1 VDIDTTNDSW
11 RSIMGR
17 MALLAIVAILLTLLA
32 GCTAVDETPPV
43 ISELSVSYPTETS
56 LVIAWTTDEPANSK
70 VEYGETE
77 ASGTTVAS
85 VKMTTDHAISLS
97 GLIPGVTYH
106 IKVRSQDGAGNE
118 AVSAGHGVTAGGAEE
133 VDRANAELQQAQA
146 AITTCMA
153 EAEADKLS
161 NYNDTTGWNGSPGV
175 IEADGCDAADYVHG
189 AFRALY
195 LVDETGDIVGVASH
209 VWNDLQ
215 WDSVL
220 GEWTEVTPQG

>member
-17 MALLAIVAILLTLLA
+17 MALWAIVAILVMLLA

-43 ISELSVSYPTETS
+43 ISELSVYYPTETS
-56 LVIAWTTDEPANSK
+56 LVITWTTDEPANSK
-70 VEYGETE
+70 VEYGETG
-77 ASGTTVAS
+77 AYGTTVAS
-85 VKMTTDHAISLS
+85 VKMTTDHAIILS

-106 IKVRSQDGAGNE
+106 IKVRSQDSAGNQ
-118 AVSAGHGVTAGGAEE
+118 AVSAGHGVTAGGPEE
-133 VDRANAELQQAQA
+133 VDRANAELHQAQT

-153 EAEADKLS
+153 DAGADKLGR
-161 NYNDTTGWNGSPGV
+161 YNDATGWNGSPGV
-175 IEADGCDAADYVHG
+175 IEADGCDAAEHVHG
-189 AFRALY
+189 IFRALY
-195 LVDETGDIVGVASH
+195 LIDETGDIVGVANH

>member
-1 VDIDTTNDSW
+1 MDIDITHDSW

-17 MALLAIVAILLTLLA
+17 IALLAIVAILVVLLA
-32 GCTAVDETPPV
+32 GCTGVDETPPV
-43 ISELSVSYPTETS
+43 ISEGSVSYITETR
-56 LVIAWTTDEPANSK
+56 LVITWTTDEPANSR
-70 VEYGETE
+70 VEYGETQ
-77 ASGTTVAS
+77 AYGTMVVS
-85 VKMTTDHAISLS
+85 VEMTTDHAITLS

-106 IKVRSQDGAGNE
+106 VKVSSEDRAGNE
-118 AVSAGHGVTAGGAEE
+118 AVSAGAVTAGGPEE
-133 VDRANAELQQAQA
+133 VDRANAELHQAQA

-153 EAEADKLS
+153 EAGVDKLS

-189 AFRALY
+189 TFRALY
-195 LVDETGDIVGVASH
+195 LVDETGDIVGVANH

-215 WDSVL
+215 WDGVL